1 MIEPPRLVV
10 FTTLFPHPG
19 QPSAGLFIRE
29 RMFRVA
35 KVLPL
40 TVVAPVPWF
49 PLQGLIRRWRPHFR
63 PDAPRHEIQD
73 GIEVLHPRFFSVPG
87 LFKSL
92 DGLFMALGS
101 LPTLLRLKRRF
112 AFDLI
117 DAHFAY
123 PDGYAATLLG
133 KWLKVPVTITL
144 RGTEVPLARD
154 PGRRRGIVAALSGAA
169 RVFSVSESLKRHVAG
184 LGADVDKIRVVGN
197 GVDTVK
203 FSPIDR
209 GEARRRLNLAPDV
222 PIMVSVGALTE
233 RKGFHR
239 VIERLPVLVKKFP
252 NLIYLIIGGAGPE
265 GDWSEKLRAQVAQ
278 LGLVDHVIFLG
289 ALSPDEL
296 KLPLSAADV
305 FVLATRNEG
314 WANVFLEAMACGLPV
329 VTTDVGGN
337 REVVTTSDLGTI
349 VEFGDGPALERALAD
364 ALRKSW
370 NRSAIVDYA
379 RANSWDSRVTVL
391 VEEFSAL
398 TGNPPKG
405 KKHATGATG
414 RFA

>member
-1 MIEPPRLVV
+1 MDEQPRLVV

-35 KVLPL
+35 KILPI

-49 PLQGLIRRWRPHFR
+49 PLQSLIRKSRPHFR
-63 PDAPRHEIQD
+63 PYAPRHEIQD
-73 GIEVLHPRFFSVPG
+73 GVEVLHPRFFSVPG

-101 LPTLLRLKRRF
+101 LPTLWRLRRRF

-144 RGTEVPLARD
+144 RGTEVPLSRD
-154 PGRRRGIVAALSGAA
+154 RARRRLIVKALQQTA
-169 RVFSVSESLKRHVAG
+169 RIFAVSTSLKNHAAS
-184 LGADVDKIRVVGN
+184 LGIDEARIRVVGN
-197 GVDTVK
+197 GVDSQK
-203 FSPIDR
+203 FQPLPKQQ
-209 GEARRRLNLAPDV
+209 ARSQLGLPQGAPV
-222 PIMVSVGALTE
+222 LISVGGLVE

-239 VIERLPVLVKKFP
+239 VIECLPQLCRQFP
-252 NLIYLIIGGAGPE
+252 GLRYLIVGGAGPE
-265 GDWSEKLRAQVAQ
+265 GDWGERLRTQAAQ
-278 LGLVDHVIFLG
+278 LDLADNVIFLG
-289 ALSPDEL
+289 ALPSGEL
-296 KLPLSAADV
+296 RLPLSAADV

-337 REVVTTSDLGTI
+337 AEVVCRPELGT
-349 VEFGDGPALERALAD
+349 VVPYSDHAALTWALAE
-364 ALRKSW
+364 ALRKPW
-370 NRSAIVDYA
+370 QREAIIAYA
-379 RANSWDSRVTVL
+379 GENSWDGRVAVL
-391 VEEFSAL
+391 VEEFTRIAGS
-398 TGNPPKG
+398 KRV
-405 KKHATGATG
+405 GASRTSTEVLG
-414 RFA
+414 R